1 MLKWFGE
8 QLKERT
14 GDGDITFKEVCG
26 MVVKYSQIPLYR
38 LLPITD
44 SSLCP
49 WGKKALINTFCL
61 NSTRL
66 IWNNNTRDSFYGSL
80 EQCLY

>member
-26 MVVKYSQIPLYR
+26 IVVNYSQIPAALRTPHYYR
-38 LLPITD
+38 QFALFL
-44 SSLCP
+44 
-49 WGKKALINTFCL
+49 GKE
-61 NSTRL
+61 SP
-66 IWNNNTRDSFYGSL
+66 Y
-80 EQCLY
+80 